1 MSIYTILNLT
11 GAICL
16 STIFF
21 RYKYKCII
29 YSMVLQNFGGMTPV
43 SMWLPRWTLL
53 SKVCVGSQ
61 QKPLNGPMIQGT
73 SCWSLIKNPFWPIFC
88 CSCFQSRLTR
98 KKNKKLPHLYLNNNN
113 ISASWRCPSQ
123 KKKKKR
129 FNAFDIELIKYNIW
143 FSNPKKKKK
152 TDDMNRSEIVRT

>member
-1 MSIYTILNLT
+1 MSIYIILNLIGT
-11 GAICL
+11 ICL
-16 STIFF
+16 STIFV
-21 RYKYKCII
+21 YTSII
-29 YSMVLQNFGGMTPV
+29 YSKVLQNYGGMTPV

-88 CSCFQSRLTR
+88 FSCFQSRLTR
-98 KKNKKLPHLYLNNNN
+98 RKKKKKLPHLYLNNNN

-123 KKKKKR
+123 KKKK
-129 FNAFDIELIKYNIW
+129 YCIW
-143 FSNPKKKKK
+143 HWVNK
-152 TDDMNRSEIVRT
+152 V